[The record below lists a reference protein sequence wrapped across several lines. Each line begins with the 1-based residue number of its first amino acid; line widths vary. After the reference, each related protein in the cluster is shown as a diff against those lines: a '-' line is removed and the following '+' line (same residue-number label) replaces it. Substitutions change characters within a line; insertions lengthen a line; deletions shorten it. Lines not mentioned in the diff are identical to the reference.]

1 MGHGNVL
8 HDVVSS
14 GHAWAAER
22 AQMALQVAEAVQ
34 NGQMS
39 SDEAKEILAD
49 LIRTDKLDQE
59 ATDQQIR
66 AALVFGVSQLASF
79 V

>member
-1 MGHGNVL
+1 MT
-8 HDVVSS
+8 S
-14 GHAWAAER
+14 GHSWAAER
-22 AQMALQVAEAVQ
+22 AQMALQVQEAVQ

-59 ATDQQIR
+59 ATDQQVR